1 MAPRF
6 RQECGWTPK
15 TRHLIAIVTFAYLDD
30 GVLLGLALIAT
41 AVLLAV
47 IARATIRDLQHCE
60 QYARSSTNGG

>member
-1 MAPRF
+1 MTPRF

-47 IARATIRDLQHCE
+47 IARATIRDL
-60 QYARSSTNGG
+60 

>member
-1 MAPRF
+1 MTPRF

-47 IARATIRDLQHCE
+47 IAHCE